1 MAYRK
6 AFEVPLEFIDKEEL
20 LQRMQ
25 EKSNFIIVDTIWT
38 HNDNRHRIK
47 GAKTI
52 PFPEVLDRRKE
63 LEPYDEII
71 VYCTK
76 RTCTGSKIIAIGLKL
91 LDVPNVKVYE
101 GGIME
106 WMENG
111 LPVDEY
117 ADLRD
122 PALS

>member
-6 AFEVPLEFIDKEEL
+6 TFEVKVDYITKENILERME
-20 LQRMQ
+20 QR
-25 EKSNFIIVDTIWT
+25 KNFVIVDTIWT
-38 HNDNRHRIK
+38 HKDNRHRLK

-52 PFPEVLDRRKE
+52 PYPDVLDRRRE
-63 LEPYDEII
+63 LEGYDEVI

-76 RTCTGSKIIAIGLKL
+76 HTCPGSKIIAIGLQL

-101 GGIME
+101 GGIRE
-106 WMENG
+106 WMDHG

-117 ADLRD
+117 ADLQN
-122 PALS
+122 PSLA